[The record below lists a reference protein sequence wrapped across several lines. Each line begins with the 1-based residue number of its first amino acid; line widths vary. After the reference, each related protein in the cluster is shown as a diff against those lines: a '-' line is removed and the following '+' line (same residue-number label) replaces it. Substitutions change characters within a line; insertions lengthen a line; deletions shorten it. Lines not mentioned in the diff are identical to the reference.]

1 MNKSDAQSSSY
12 VKAKLSPTDVQYCA
26 LDAVVSLWVC
36 HRALASLAQGGQL
49 VDPHPTLQVGKR
61 CIVTHN
67 TKDIAAGTLRFVGTR
82 GEQRSWNR
90 KTLGRADC
98 MVAIESPIDEAFEPK
113 RRHSSWPQTAKTLGE
128 LKRSL
133 HTFELTVKVNQ
144 IKILLDDYQPSCTPA
159 MVGDATVQP
168 FQVDKS
174 YLDGLLQE
182 HQASNNSTPMVPM
195 QVDIIGQEDDTED
208 RAAAGLEA
216 EIHKDSETGL
226 LLTKSVRDLFHQ
238 FHNIPL
244 SEKADEAEHVCQ
256 FLLAET
262 WINDEHDYANVV
274 KVVLSKGET
283 DLASHEFFQREYW
296 RKQVRRN
303 TPLPK
308 DHANNIRAVQYE
320 IWTNRAF
327 ERIRTK
333 PLEQWFEEFVANAE
347 NGLYYIPPDMKFY
360 RVDRIDADGLK
371 IYLTDFGTNLNE
383 SLHQKYADLV
393 GTFAVGV
400 ETADILL
407 VLRSFRF
414 NIAAGIARCGEPDFC
429 TDRHDIV
436 DKTQHW
442 LMHILPH

>member
-1 MNKSDAQSSSY
+1 MIPTGRLIGGDCKKLEDQLGVLIQRRMELYNLCRTDRDIERYGLKDLMEEYLLCTYPMNKSDAQSSSY
-12 VKAKLSPTDVQYCA
+12 AKAKLSPTDVQYCA

-36 HRALASLAQGGQL
+36 HRALALLAQGGQL

-82 GEQRSWNR
+82 GEQRSWNS

-98 MVAIESPIDEAFEPK
+98 VVAIESLIDEAFEPK

-133 HTFELTVKVNQ
+133 HTFELAVKVNQ

-168 FQVDKS
+168 FQVNKS

-182 HQASNNSTPMVPM
+182 HQASNNSTPMMPM
-195 QVDIIGQEDDTED
+195 QETDSVDIIGQEDGTED

-244 SEKADEAEHVCQ
+244 SEKADEAAHVCQ
-256 FLLAET
+256 FLLAAT
-262 WINDEHDYANVV
+262 WINDEDDYANVAE
-274 KVVLSKGET
+274 VVLSKGET
-283 DLASHEFFQREYW
+283 DLASHEFFHREYW
-296 RKQVRRN
+296 RKRVRRN

-308 DHANNIRAVQYE
+308 DHAKNIRAVQYE
-320 IWTNRAF
+320 IWTNRVYLKISF
-327 ERIRTK
+327 TCQGS
-333 PLEQWFEEFVANAE
+333 L
-347 NGLYYIPPDMKFY
+347 
-360 RVDRIDADGLK
+360 GLK
-371 IYLTDFGTNLNE
+371 
-383 SLHQKYADLV
+383 
-393 GTFAVGV
+393 
-400 ETADILL
+400 
-407 VLRSFRF
+407 
-414 NIAAGIARCGEPDFC
+414 
-429 TDRHDIV
+429 
-436 DKTQHW
+436 
-442 LMHILPH
+442 